1 MGKRG
6 PKPKDTTVKGERVGL
21 YIMPPTRER
30 LNWFAE
36 RLGGVSQDIA
46 LAAAL
51 DSAGVPRDVQRG
63 AQVQA

>member
-1 MGKRG
+1 MAKRG
-6 PKPKDTTVKGERVGL
+6 PKPKEIKVKNTRVGL

-30 LNWFAE
+30 LNWLAA

-51 DSAGVPRDVQRG
+51 DSAGVPRDIDTTARVS
-63 AQVQA
+63 A